1 MQKWEDKYDFELLF
15 KEKKEFV
22 PNFIKKLLRKSRN
35 NVRWNK
41 DIETLGE
48 GIENGKTR
56 QKY

>member
-1 MQKWEDKYDFELLF
+1 MIFNF
-15 KEKKEFV
+15 FSKKKKNLCQ
-22 PNFIKKLLRKSRN
+22 NFIKKLLRKSRN

-41 DIETLGE
+41 DIETLGR

>member
-1 MQKWEDKYDFELLF
+1 MQKWGDKYDFELLF